1 MKTISFYF
9 FLYNHRSIYIPE
21 LTKGEGKR
29 LSSPQVQPPPPPTNQ
44 PQEERKGT
52 HTNKHYKERER
63 KGIFCTYTKG
73 GGYHQKREKKREVDK
88 GKKK

>member
-29 LSSPQVQPPPPPTNQ
+29 LSSPQVQPPPTNQ

-52 HTNKHYKERER
+52 HTHKHYKERER
-63 KGIFCTYTKG
+63 KGHVLYVYQG
-73 GGYHQKREKKREVDK
+73 GGISSKKRKKIEVHR
-88 GKKK
+88 

>member
-29 LSSPQVQPPPPPTNQ
+29 LSSPQVQPPPPQPTPTHNQ

-52 HTNKHYKERER
+52 HTNHENMLQQ
-63 KGIFCTYTKG
+63 I
-73 GGYHQKREKKREVDK
+73 K
-88 GKKK
+88 GKYILYFFISSNKKYLLNTL

>member
-1 MKTISFYF
+1 M
-9 FLYNHRSIYIPE
+9 
-21 LTKGEGKR
+21 TKGEGKI

-63 KGIFCTYTKG
+63 KGHLLYLYQG
-73 GGYHQKREKKREVDK
+73 GGISSKKRISIGWNISQLTYPSLSKTFHFDIDIY
-88 GKKK
+88 

>member
-63 KGIFCTYTKG
+63 KGHLLYLYQGGNIIKKG
-73 GGYHQKREKKREVDK
+73 KKREVDK